1 MLVTNL
7 VIDKYIKRVI
17 LSGMKIEI
25 KDRLIARLKREWVKN
40 GIALPKEKI
49 PTQDIVDM
57 VNNYFDSG
65 MDEDFGHDS

>member
-1 MLVTNL
+1 
-7 VIDKYIKRVI
+7 
-17 LSGMKIEI
+17 MKIEI